1 MKKGYKGTLE
11 RRHAH
16 DDSSRRDT
24 HRPWQGQRQQQTHS
38 DSSDRQPQTN
48 SGGSHRQQQSPASGP
63 GFSRRPRSPLME
75 VIMTAQGISQIRD
88 ILLNTDATLL
98 TGVCLSAAFT
108 RLPKLL
114 RTDASSSSRRS
125 YDTPGPV
132 DISSRSGGSSSSTT
146 SSGSRLASSS
156 SGDGRRDDGDSGGS
170 SSSRAGDDLLLAQR
184 LAVQLAE
191 RLEGQLRQIRV
202 REVANIMWASARLG
216 LSPSSLPLQL
226 LLEWLG
232 GNSARLQEANLQ
244 ELSSIC
250 LAIGTSSSTAP
261 PDARTA
267 RLIQQLMRQV
277 SQQQAELLSVGQAP
291 RGRQRAGPGSGSG
304 SGSGPGSEE
313 SSAPAA
319 RAYGSGWRSAEE
331 GLDSGSR
338 RAAAAGLNPPNTMDL
353 VGTMGALAGLRDP
366 SPAVFQAVIAP
377 SARTLGDFKLTEVA
391 DLLRGLSRIAFHHH
405 LRLASPPAPA
415 PHAPNAAVNPFLT
428 PACSRLFD
436 SAMAIVGEEGHAAA
450 PRVRTQLR
458 RALLQ
463 FNWVESQQRQGATSG
478 GDRQA
483 EAASHGEDDSST
495 SSDGG
500 GGDSGSPGSTS
511 AGGGGDAS
519 VDGVGG
525 GHQDISEFRRH
536 SGVMHAAMLTCS
548 PVRRRAFEVLR
559 DAK

>member
-1 MKKGYKGTLE
+1 M
-11 RRHAH
+11 
-16 DDSSRRDT
+16 
-24 HRPWQGQRQQQTHS
+24 
-38 DSSDRQPQTN
+38 
-48 SGGSHRQQQSPASGP
+48 
-63 GFSRRPRSPLME
+63 
-75 VIMTAQGISQIRD
+75 
-88 ILLNTDATLL
+88 
-98 TGVCLSAAFT
+98 
-108 RLPKLL
+108 
-114 RTDASSSSRRS
+114 
-125 YDTPGPV
+125 
-132 DISSRSGGSSSSTT
+132 STT
-146 SSGSRLASSS
+146 VGRLNA
-156 SGDGRRDDGDSGGS
+156 
-170 SSSRAGDDLLLAQR
+170 
-184 LAVQLAE
+184 
-191 RLEGQLRQIRV
+191 
-202 REVANIMWASARLG
+202 
-216 LSPSSLPLQL
+216 
-226 LLEWLG
+226 
-232 GNSARLQEANLQ
+232 
-244 ELSSIC
+244 
-250 LAIGTSSSTAP
+250 
-261 PDARTA
+261 
-267 RLIQQLMRQV
+267 
-277 SQQQAELLSVGQAP
+277 
-291 RGRQRAGPGSGSG
+291 SGSG
-304 SGSGPGSEE
+304 RKHDLCSAHADSVGAPLAAPGGVGIQDGFHVFPQTHPCKPQSMEQLP
-313 SSAPAA
+313 SHNINPSCLP
-319 RAYGSGWRSAEE
+319 SPS
-331 GLDSGSR
+331 
-338 RAAAAGLNPPNTMDL
+338 NPPPHPPFTP
-353 VGTMGALAGLRDP
+353 RDP

>member
-1 MKKGYKGTLE
+1 
-11 RRHAH
+11 
-16 DDSSRRDT
+16 
-24 HRPWQGQRQQQTHS
+24 
-38 DSSDRQPQTN
+38 
-48 SGGSHRQQQSPASGP
+48 
-63 GFSRRPRSPLME
+63 
-75 VIMTAQGISQIRD
+75 MTAQGISQIRD

-244 ELSSIC
+244 GRAHPVRLKGVSDGCQSPLRQLSGAVLHLPGHRYLLQHGAARRQDGTPDPAAHATG
-250 LAIGTSSSTAP
+250 LAAASGA
-261 PDARTA
+261 
-267 RLIQQLMRQV
+267 
-277 SQQQAELLSVGQAP
+277 AE
-291 RGRQRAGPGSGSG
+291 RGSGAEGAPASG
-304 SGSGPGSEE
+304 TWFRIRIRIRTRIRK